1 MSSPHALLSF
11 ISFIQKS
18 PSTHIMASKEASL
31 SKVKLH
37 ITHNVRILH
46 QRHIPHLFRPVGAA
60 PGKTCFGKEVVVDIL
75 VGEQFAALYEGF
87 QNAEVDFLIRPFIF
101 RCCAK
106 VKTLIIRLRWKISGR
121 WGIMEASPKEHVCQ
135 RAGR

>member
-31 SKVKLH
+31 SNIKLH

-46 QRHIPHLFRPVGAA
+46 QRHIPHLFCPVGAV

-75 VGEQFAALYEGF
+75 VGEQFSALYEGF
-87 QNAEVDFLIRPFIF
+87 QNAEIDFLIRPFIF
-101 RCCAK
+101 R
-106 VKTLIIRLRWKISGR
+106 
-121 WGIMEASPKEHVCQ
+121 
-135 RAGR
+135 

>member
-1 MSSPHALLSF
+1 M
-11 ISFIQKS
+11 
-18 PSTHIMASKEASL
+18 
-31 SKVKLH
+31 
-37 ITHNVRILH
+37 
-46 QRHIPHLFRPVGAA
+46 
-60 PGKTCFGKEVVVDIL
+60 DIL

-121 WGIMEASPKEHVCQ
+121 WNMCVSEPEDKNDAVSQME
-135 RAGR
+135 